1 MTRSGSNARKQAARR
16 IAEAEGI
23 AYTEALRH
31 LVVTEKTRPSVS
43 PEHAD
48 RPCPPDCPTQPAVND
63 DVPPWEQPSCPTHQP
78 DAHGGWYLGDSYP
91 LTRIEFLTKGGAN
104 APVCSLE
111 LDENSVTSVPELEAF
126 RSRLSAAAQREFD
139 RDWDLLYD
147 SEECGPELIL
157 TLQQADEEALAA
169 RALAQERQAIRHEF
183 RAALG
188 VDDMGYEELS
198 DERAP
203 VRTNHA
209 EEIEH
214 LAEVIDTATAL
225 LAMLLNHTNT
235 TTKDMEQGPFAA
247 LISQGH
253 PATADEVF
261 SAADWE
267 LRSPS

>member
-1 MTRSGSNARKQAARR
+1 MTRSGSNARKRAARR

-23 AYTEALRH
+23 TYTEALRR
-31 LVVTEKTRPSVS
+31 LVATGETRPSVS
-43 PEHAD
+43 PHHAD
-48 RPCPPDCPTQPAVND
+48 RPCPPGCPTQPAID
-63 DVPPWEQPSCPTHQP
+63 EDIPFWEQQRCPTHQP
-78 DAHGGWYLGDSYP
+78 DAHSGWHLRDSYP
-91 LTRIEFLTKGGAN
+91 LTRIEFLTKGGDK
-104 APVCSLE
+104 APVCGLE
-111 LDENSVTSVPELEAF
+111 LDESSVTTVPELAAF

-139 RDWDLLYD
+139 RDWDLMYD
-147 SEECGPELIL
+147 SEHWGTELIL
-157 TLQQADEEALAA
+157 TLQQADEEALAV

-188 VDDMGYEELS
+188 VEDMGYEELS

-203 VRTNHA
+203 TRSDHG

-214 LAEVIDTATAL
+214 LTDVIDTATAL

-247 LISQGH
+247 LISQER

-267 LRSPS
+267 LKSPS

>member
-23 AYTEALRH
+23 AYTEALRR

-169 RALAQERQAIRHEF
+169 RTLAQERQAIRHEF